1 MEPLSLPQ
9 LARAFQQTEIIPVNT
24 TLPDLE
30 TLTPIQGEIRVV
42 HGGNYIW
49 VEAHAETIVTL
60 TCDRCLQQYNHRLT
74 TQASE
79 LIWLD
84 RGVVEEALEDGVSI
98 ESFEDAV
105 LDETLPADGYFHP
118 GDWLYQQLCLDF
130 PHRNLCAEDCPGLEM
145 PPTESAE
152 GDRVDH
158 RWAALESLR
167 QQFSS

>member
-42 HGGNYIW
+42 HGGNYIR
-49 VEAHAETIVTL
+49 VESHAETIVTL
-60 TCDRCLQQYNHRLT
+60 TCDRCLQHYNHRLT
-74 TQASE
+74 TDASE

-84 RGVVEEALEDGVSI
+84 NSAAEESLDDVWI
-98 ESFEDAV
+98 ESFEDAG

-118 GDWLYQQLCLDF
+118 ADWLYQQLCLDF
-130 PHRNLCAEDCPGLEM
+130 PQRNLCSEDCPGLDVHLAE
-145 PPTESAE
+145 PSE
-152 GDRVDH
+152 GDRTDH
-158 RWAALESLR
+158 RWAALESLKHR
-167 QQFSS
+167 FS